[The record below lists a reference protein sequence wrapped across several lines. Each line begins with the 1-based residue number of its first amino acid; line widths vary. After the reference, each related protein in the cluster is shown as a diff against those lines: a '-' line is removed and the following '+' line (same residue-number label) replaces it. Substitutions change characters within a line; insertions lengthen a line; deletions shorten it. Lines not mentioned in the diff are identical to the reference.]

1 MSAPGVLRP
10 PAAFAW
16 YLPPLPLEQQRQRLH
31 HPPERQILTQTP
43 KQHNDATDTAT
54 TISIVSVSSS
64 MSGSKA
70 VNRTRGQTV
79 CNQFSFSCLPA
90 QQLWINAALRSCPS
104 SGSKPSCT

>member
-1 MSAPGVLRP
+1 MLTELRTVSAPGVLRP
-10 PAAFAW
+10 PTAFAW

-64 MSGSKA
+64 MSGRRRSTA
-70 VNRTRGQTV
+70 LEVRRFAIN
-79 CNQFSFSCLPA
+79 SPACLH
-90 QQLWINAALRSCPS
+90 S
-104 SGSKPSCT
+104 SYG